1 MSLPARHSR
10 GDIPAAKTLKK
21 QIRDESAA
29 GHRQTASV
37 LSPFNGR
44 TSAPLREV
52 SGNSLPEPFSII
64 THSGNRLSIGHTAP
78 AGVHMPWEM
87 GRLFRKRIKVRQL
100 TFVQEWLLPKD
111 KEQQTGG
118 HSYVGD
124 KLRKPPSFGPA
135 DGSEDDKAKGF
146 RRSAHDEGVH
156 QDVRPQCGSR
166 GRRRDGSC

>member
-78 AGVHMPWEM
+78 AGLLDKGKAAARRGHAAFEDLQYAGH
-87 GRLFRKRIKVRQL
+87 GRYALRQPALRRPAPPGQRDSDDPHTMKEFIK
-100 TFVQEWLLPKD
+100 T
-111 KEQQTGG
+111 
-118 HSYVGD
+118 Y
-124 KLRKPPSFGPA
+124 GPNA
-135 DGSEDDKAKGF
+135 GLEAGAETDPAEA
-146 RRSAHDEGVH
+146 
-156 QDVRPQCGSR
+156 
-166 GRRRDGSC
+166 